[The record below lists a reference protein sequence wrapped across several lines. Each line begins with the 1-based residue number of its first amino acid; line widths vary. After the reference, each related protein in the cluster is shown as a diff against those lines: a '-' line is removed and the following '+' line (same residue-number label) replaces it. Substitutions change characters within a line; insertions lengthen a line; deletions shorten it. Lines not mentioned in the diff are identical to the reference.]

1 VAFGRV
7 KSRIASSLK
16 GLYKTPKNKLYL
28 ELCNNLEVPLFGVVD
43 GSIIYTNPKFEQS
56 FRKDL
61 DEDQLLKGGSVTYN
75 NGSYSKQRLYLY
87 EELAV
92 FQLIKEN
99 TFNVPHNIMPHILL
113 DEGGSVVKANA
124 AFYKLLEIDQK
135 SCHKEFFKYLDENS
149 EESITGYMSN
159 PKKLRK
165 VESLEIKF
173 DNKSN
178 TTVLMSIVRVP
189 DEELYH
195 CYLVDITE
203 YKNLEMH
210 LAHSQKM
217 QAIGQL
223 SGGIAHDFN
232 NLLTAM
238 LGFCDL
244 LLIKHPAGDPSFA
257 EIMQIKQNA
266 NRAANLVRQL
276 LALSRK
282 QVLKP
287 KILDI
292 TNTIAELASLL
303 RRLVGS
309 GIKLDIRHARDLNL
323 VKVDQGQLEQVIINL
338 VVNARDAIN
347 AVGAVGTISIN
358 TRNVSVKNA
367 DKIHRDLVAAV
378 PNDKI
383 TAGRYVLIE
392 VQDTGTGIPKKVK
405 DKIFDPFFST
415 KDIGAGTGLGLST
428 VYGIINQISGFIYL
442 DSEEGKGSAFYIYLK
457 EFNDDQRGEE
467 MITEIEDRL
476 VQKDLTGEATILLVE
491 DEAPVRMFS
500 SSALKNKGYTVIE
513 AQSGPE
519 ALDIMKSNGHEIDVI
534 ITDVM
539 MPGMNGPSLISEIQK
554 NYPKIK
560 VVFISGYAEEAF
572 SDAYGVDEDTDF
584 NFLSK
589 PFTLQQL
596 ASKVRDVLDM
606 KVGS

>member
-7 KSRIASSLK
+7 KNRIASSLK

-28 ELCNNLEVPLFGVVD
+28 ELCNNLEVPLFGVID
-43 GSIIYTNPKFEQS
+43 GSITYTNPKFEQN

-61 DEDQLLKGGSVTYN
+61 DEEQLLKGVAVTYN
-75 NGSYSKQRLYLY
+75 NIRYSKKRLYLS
-87 EELAV
+87 EELAI
-92 FQLIKEN
+92 FQLTKEN

-113 DEGGSVVKANA
+113 DEGGSIVKANA

-149 EESITGYMSN
+149 EESITGYMSD

-178 TTVLMSIVRVP
+178 TTVLMSIIRVP

-195 CYLVDITE
+195 CYLVDVTE

-257 EIMQIKQNA
+257 EIMQIKQNG

-282 QVLKP
+282 QILKP
-287 KILDI
+287 KILDV

-303 RRLVGS
+303 RRLVGG
-309 GIKLDIRHARDLNL
+309 GIKLDIRHARDLKF

-347 AVGAVGTISIN
+347 AVGSVGTISVN
-358 TRNVSVKNA
+358 TSNVSVKNA

-392 VQDTGTGIPKKVK
+392 VKDTGTGIPKKVK

-415 KDIGAGTGLGLST
+415 KEIGAGTGLGLST
-428 VYGIINQISGFIYL
+428 VYGIINQIGGFIYL

-457 EFNDDQRGEE
+457 AFNDDQKGEE
-467 MITEIEDRL
+467 MVNETENRL

-519 ALDIMKSNGHEIDVI
+519 ALDIMKSNGQEIDVI

-572 SDAYGVDEDTDF
+572 SDAYGVDEDADF

-606 KVGS
+606 KMGS